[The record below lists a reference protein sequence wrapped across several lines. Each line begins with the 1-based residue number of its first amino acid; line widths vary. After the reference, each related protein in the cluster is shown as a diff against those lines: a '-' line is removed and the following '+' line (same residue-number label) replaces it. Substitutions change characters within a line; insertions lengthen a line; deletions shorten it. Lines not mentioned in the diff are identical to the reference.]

1 MTGSASRTHVELS
14 KQSAVRED
22 LYPELEGHGLPALL
36 QRGLE
41 RIGSAL
47 TVDRRDDLPQGFP
60 AFAQV
65 HAPGRLSQVYLAA
78 GERLFLVD
86 FLGQGCS
93 ACEGADSQ
101 RRTRRLSLD
110 FWIAGLSNSMALA
123 ASFPFVSVAED
134 AEAFESGQA
143 TQRAWDTYLQRAP
156 TDFPELVVFIR
167 LAYETPQLRQLFPF
181 TSLSRLCFSRCTG
194 YPYTEDCP
202 VVGCT
207 PEGKHTVS
215 IPGRSLPASGL
226 TADEALELV
235 LRSLPESVGPA
246 VDGTAEDMSR

>member
-1 MTGSASRTHVELS
+1 MHIELS

-22 LYPELEGHGLPALL
+22 LYPDLDGHGLPALL

-47 TVDRRDDLPQGFP
+47 TVDRRNGLPQGFP
-60 AFAQV
+60 AFAHV

-86 FLGQGCS
+86 FWAKGVQLARGQTPNVELAAS
-93 ACEGADSQ
+93 AI
-101 RRTRRLSLD
+101 D

-123 ASFPFVSVAED
+123 ASFPFVSVAEG
-134 AEAFESGQA
+134 AEAFESGKA
-143 TQRAWDTYLQRAP
+143 TQRAWDMYLQRAP
-156 TDFPELVVFIR
+156 TDFPELAVFVR

-246 VDGTAEDMSR
+246 VDGTAEDLSR